1 MILIFFNEFRDDDI
15 INSKQLL
22 LAILP
27 QNHKNVGLCQMLLWL
42 FLCKAFY
49 VGCPNDGEWS

>member
-1 MILIFFNEFRDDDI
+1 MILIFFNEFQGDDI

-27 QNHKNVGLCQMLLWL
+27 QNHKNVGLCQRLLWL
-42 FLCKAFY
+42 FLRKAFSL
-49 VGCPNDGEWS
+49 GCQNDGEWS

>member
-1 MILIFFNEFRDDDI
+1 MILIFFNEFQGDDI

-27 QNHKNVGLCQMLLWL
+27 QNHENVGLCQRLLWL
-42 FLCKAFY
+42 FLRKAFY
-49 VGCPNDGEWS
+49 LGCQNDGEWS